1 MHRRNVSRV
10 TIQWETDSIRKEE
23 IAMFSLKCTKQ
34 IKGTSCN
41 GECVPEMP
49 FPGGFPCSGMMALV
63 IVVSYR
69 CRKCNATFS
78 VMERFHAYPLA
89 DLDPA
94 YDGFSCYFGKSV
106 TESRF
111 DVMKLKASIN
121 ALSMHVADSNSELL
135 SQRITLLRYYLFS
148 EVGLVGRWESRTTRR
163 RWNSVSF
170 CCRSLW
176 TSMDAVW
183 R

>member
-1 MHRRNVSRV
+1 
-10 TIQWETDSIRKEE
+10 
-23 IAMFSLKCTKQ
+23 
-34 IKGTSCN
+34 
-41 GECVPEMP
+41 
-49 FPGGFPCSGMMALV
+49 
-63 IVVSYR
+63 
-69 CRKCNATFS
+69 
-78 VMERFHAYPLA
+78 MERFHTYPLA
-89 DLDPA
+89 DLDPT

-163 RWNSVSF
+163 
-170 CCRSLW
+170 
-176 TSMDAVW
+176 AVELGEFLLPVVVEKYGL
-183 R
+183 RFGGDDVCMRECGFDM